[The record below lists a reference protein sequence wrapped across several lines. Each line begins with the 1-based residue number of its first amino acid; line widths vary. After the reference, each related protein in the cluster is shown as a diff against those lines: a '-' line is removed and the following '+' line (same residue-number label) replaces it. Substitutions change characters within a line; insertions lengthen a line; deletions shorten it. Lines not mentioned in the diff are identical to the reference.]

1 MEDGG
6 LDLFAHRI
14 HNVEFLNG
22 IVRLEFSLLRK
33 REDGSIDPE
42 APVPPEDVSFTV
54 SMPVQGFMRSLGQM
68 RGLAMELQKQ
78 GALKQG
84 GGGGEREARMRG
96 QKELRDLSELDDGDD
111 QLV

>member
-1 MEDGG
+1 

-33 REDGSIDPE
+33 REDGTIDPD
-42 APVPPEDVSFTV
+42 APVPREDVSFTV

-78 GALKQG
+78 GVLKQG
-84 GGGGEREARMRG
+84 PGGGEGGGGREARMRG